1 MSYSKRVLEE
11 KRPGDLSEIPV
22 SKLGTAQVCRCLQLP
37 GSCGTR
43 AASPGLP
50 PASASP
56 QAPPHQPVGWCPQ
69 GPSVTHPTR
78 KRPHR
83 HLHAGR
89 RLPLQAPGPRLPPAM
104 GWGTRET
111 SEGKKGRERAGRDKF
126 QISPAGIGLKQ
137 ASLHSPQHTEV
148 LPHPCFS
155 GNLIGGEREERG
167 TRREGRKAESAK
179 ETGSGTGHLNVSNC
193 PGVWTLVGHAILPP
207 ASSQRVPD

>member
-1 MSYSKRVLEE
+1 MKIHFAL
-11 KRPGDLSEIPV
+11 I
-22 SKLGTAQVCRCLQLP
+22 QVDRGPHSHLLYYLFSWDKQAKYINRMASLK
-37 GSCGTR
+37 GFTR
-43 AASPGLP
+43 DKS
-50 PASASP
+50 
-56 QAPPHQPVGWCPQ
+56 
-69 GPSVTHPTR
+69 
-78 KRPHR
+78 
-83 HLHAGR
+83 
-89 RLPLQAPGPRLPPAM
+89 
-104 GWGTRET
+104 
-111 SEGKKGRERAGRDKF
+111 GKKKSGKGSLLYTSWSTILSYF
-126 QISPAGIGLKQ
+126 WSIGLKQ